1 MMRRPTLCPPSAF
14 PERVEAFKATGIAEL
29 SPIQTVTARAALG
42 RLLALAG
49 LPDTVTAKPVL
60 IHAPNGRPYL
70 AALLRREKSPYLVAM
85 DDLTEHLPAIHR
97 PDFHGR
103 SVFTVQRLSP
113 EAAPHFEQAIGA
125 FQQGT
130 KRSEYVWLGDAF
142 VCELVYPAHLG
153 DLAGW

>member
-1 MMRRPTLCPPSAF
+1 MRNPTLCPPSAF

-29 SPIQTVTARAALG
+29 PPIQTVTARAALSQ
-42 RLLALAG
+42 LLALAG
-49 LPDTVTAKPVL
+49 LPETVTAKPVL

-70 AALLRREKSPYLVAM
+70 AALLRTGRSPLVAM
-85 DDLTEHLPAIHR
+85 DDLRERPPALHR
-97 PDFHGR
+97 PEYAGR
-103 SVFTVQRLSP
+103 SSFTVQRLSP

-142 VCELVYPAHLG
+142 ICELVYPAHLG